1 MDCQG
6 GGKIDKRNI
15 VFEPGS
21 LKAWIAKGGEIDKR
35 NFVLEPDSL
44 KAWIAKGGGKLITD
58 KRNTI
63 LEPDSLKA
71 WIAKGG
77 GKLINGMLYL
87 NMDCQGGGKIDN
99 KSCPFLGCRVH
110 PRIRLLKSGHVL
122 LFKTLFNCPFE
133 PFW

>member
-44 KAWIAKGGGKLITD
+44 KAWIAKGGGKLI
-58 KRNTI
+58 
-63 LEPDSLKA
+63 
-71 WIAKGG
+71 
-77 GKLINGMLYL
+77 NGMLYL
-87 NMDCQGGGKIDN
+87 NMDCQGGEN
-99 KSCPFLGCRVH
+99 
-110 PRIRLLKSGHVL
+110 
-122 LFKTLFNCPFE
+122 
-133 PFW
+133 

>member
-1 MDCQG
+1 MDCQ
-6 GGKIDKRNI
+6 
-15 VFEPGS
+15 
-21 LKAWIAKGGEIDKR
+21 GGEIDKR

-77 GKLINGMLYL
+77 GN
-87 NMDCQGGGKIDN
+87 
-99 KSCPFLGCRVH
+99 
-110 PRIRLLKSGHVL
+110 
-122 LFKTLFNCPFE
+122 
-133 PFW
+133 